1 MSRLLLLNETASLR
15 PATRRPA
22 DCSLGRRAA
31 ATAWGDP
38 DASFRVEVEAAL
50 SAAPPAE
57 IAALDEKRRL
67 PYLPAPSSRPGTPP
81 AILRALA
88 KRDALTAAPLVTF
101 PDSWR
106 TRNLARRRADQDLKQ
121 LAHLQLLG
129 EWVGQ
134 RELGLHLVAI
144 SSALSLAHHVPLVD
158 QLGQDSVG
166 GAFGDADGS
175 GDVAQ
180 ADTGVTS
187 HADQDM
193 RVIGQKVPVRSR
205 LRRGLMHIS

>member
-1 MSRLLLLNETASLR
+1 MPAPRWSREAPASGSK
-15 PATRRPA
+15 
-22 DCSLGRRAA
+22 CQ
-31 ATAWGDP
+31 
-38 DASFRVEVEAAL
+38 
-50 SAAPPAE
+50 
-57 IAALDEKRRL
+57 RRL
-67 PYLPAPSSRPGTPP
+67 TEASRVRPLLWTRSGDLPYQPARSSRPGTPP
-81 AILRALA
+81 AMLRALA
-88 KRDALTAAPLVTF
+88 KRDAPTAAPLVTF
-101 PDSWR
+101 PDSWH

-134 RELGLHLVAI
+134 RERGPHLVAVP
-144 SSALSLAHHVPLVD
+144 SALSLAHHVPLID

-187 HADQDM
+187 NADQDM

-205 LRRGLMHIS
+205 LRRDLFHISGKVF